1 MKNEKSEKHSP
12 DLLSG
17 PHFSLLLSF
26 LVFSDKTDKLIH
38 CAADDL
44 CFFPYDHSS
53 RLHLRRQ
60 RDVFQTVKMIL
71 EPEAERH
78 SDLLFHHDRHVV
90 DQIISAC
97 NMYPV
102 IIFYKPAFQFVLDK
116 RALRQK
122 YRDIQQILRTDGAFF
137 QPAWNLPMISA
148 SSRTL
153 FVSPLPTAILPE
165 TTSSPR
171 LNSISVLSASWT
183 SS

>member
-1 MKNEKSEKHSP
+1 MKNEKSEKRSP

-26 LVFSDKTDKLIH
+26 LVFSDKADKLIH

-44 CFFPYDHSS
+44 RFLPYDHSS
-53 RLHLRRQ
+53 RLHLRGQ

-97 NMYPV
+97 NMDPV
-102 IIFYKPAFQFVLDK
+102 IIFSKPAFQFVLDK

-137 QPAWNLPMISA
+137 SQLGIC
-148 SSRTL
+148 R
-153 FVSPLPTAILPE
+153 
-165 TTSSPR
+165 
-171 LNSISVLSASWT
+171 
-183 SS
+183 